1 MKQKIHL
8 DTDLGGDIDDL
19 CALAYCLRHPG
30 AELIA
35 VTTVAEHGGKRA
47 GYVRHVLHLAG
58 REDIPIAAG
67 VEARWQGYRF
77 EQPLPDEQDYWRG
90 DIPPYPTP
98 PEHALDLL
106 EESIRQGAHI
116 VAIGA
121 YTHLAMLEA
130 RQPGILA
137 EARLTVMGGFVHPPR
152 EGYPAWDFTADW
164 NAQVDAPSA
173 RVVFERGNPTLVP
186 LAVTAETA
194 LRHAHLPALEQAGA
208 LGECIAH
215 QARVFA
221 HTEQLAERYLPDC
234 PALPADF
241 INFQHDPLACAAALD
256 WSGLTF
262 ADLRLRVEME
272 QGWVRLVEDPRG
284 KVFRVAVGV
293 DGETFSAHWL
303 ETVCRLSPGL
313 R

>member
-8 DTDLGGDIDDL
+8 DTDIGGDIDDL
-19 CALAYCLRHPG
+19 CALAYCLRHPD
-30 AELIA
+30 AELIG
-35 VTTVAEHGGKRA
+35 VTTVAEHGGRRA

-58 REDIPIAAG
+58 REDIPVAAG
-67 VEARWQGYRF
+67 VEAGWQGFRF
-77 EQPLPDEQDYWRG
+77 EQPLPNEQDYWRRA
-90 DIPPYPTP
+90 ISPSPTP
-98 PEHALDLL
+98 LEQALDLL
-106 EESIRQGAHI
+106 EASIRQGAQI

-121 YTHLAMLEA
+121 YTHLAMLEE

-137 EARLTVMGGFVHPPR
+137 TARLTLMGGFVFPPR
-152 EGYPAWDFTADW
+152 AGFPAWDFTADW
-164 NAQVDAPSA
+164 NAQVDSVSA
-173 RVVFERGNPTLVP
+173 RVVFERANPTLVP

-194 LRHAHLPALEQAGA
+194 LRFAHLPALERAGA
-208 LGECIAH
+208 LGECLAH

-221 HTEQLAERYLPDC
+221 HAEQLAERYQPDC

-241 INFQHDPLACAAALD
+241 INFQHDPLACAAALG

-272 QGWVRLVEDPRG
+272 QGWVQLHEDPHG

-293 DGETFSAHWL
+293 DGEAFAAHWL
-303 ETVCRLSPGL
+303 ETVCR
-313 R
+313 

>member
-1 MKQKIHL
+1 MKEKIHL

-19 CALAYCLRHPG
+19 CALAYCLKHPD
-30 AELIA
+30 ADLIA

-58 REDIPIAAG
+58 REGIPVAAG

-77 EQPLPDEQDYWRG
+77 EQPLPNEQDYWRG
-90 DIPPYPTP
+90 EILPYPTP

-106 EESIRQGAHI
+106 EESIRQGAQI

-130 RQPGILA
+130 RQPGILSQ
-137 EARLTVMGGFVHPPR
+137 ARLTLMGGFVRPPR
-152 EGYPAWDFTADW
+152 PGYPAWDFTADW
-164 NAQVDAPSA
+164 NVQVDSQAA
-173 RVVFERGNPTLVP
+173 LVVFEHSDPTLVP

-194 LRHAHLPALEQAGA
+194 LRHAHLPMLEQAGA
-208 LGECIAH
+208 LGECLAH

-221 HTEQLAERYLPDC
+221 YTEQLAERYLPEC
-234 PALPADF
+234 PALPPDF
-241 INFQHDPLACAAALD
+241 INFQHDPLACAAALH
-256 WSGLTF
+256 WQGLTF
-262 ADLRLRVEME
+262 TDLRLRVEMDG
-272 QGWVRLVEDPRG
+272 GWVKLVEDPHG

-293 DGETFSAHWL
+293 DGEAFSAHWL
-303 ETVCRLSPGL
+303 ETVCGSSSGL
-313 R
+313 L